1 MHRRLLN
8 AGGNAVHRVDF
19 APHDRWEAY
28 ADPLTFLHPPD
39 WLWTL
44 MGSHRA
50 LPNRFRHHEFCATF
64 DAAGVTVVKAEL
76 ESFDPQ
82 RIDRSKLARRFRE
95 MPEDSLRIASAVYVC
110 RAK

>member
-1 MHRRLLN
+1 
-8 AGGNAVHRVDF
+8 
-19 APHDRWEAY
+19 
-28 ADPLTFLHPPD
+28 
-39 WLWTL
+39 
-44 MGSHRA
+44 
-50 LPNRFRHHEFCATF
+50 
-64 DAAGVTVVKAEL
+64 VTVVKAEL